1 MIAFTVHGL
10 KINLSQEQKSWVPL
24 DHKVKEAA
32 SKLGCLILNTPFSYL
47 GTKVGDSMSRYQAWE
62 DVINKVC
69 SRLSKWKMKTLSI
82 GGRLTLL
89 KSVLG
94 SIPIFYMSIF
104 KAPISVLHKLESIRS
119 HFFNGHDQDN
129 RKAKWVK
136 WDHVLTPKVKGGLGV
151 SSLYALNRALM
162 LKWVWKF
169 HYHSSSLWSRVMKAI
184 HGEDGKIGKTPKVR
198 NNSCWLN
205 IVNEIF
211 VLNLKGIK
219 FFDYMR
225 LKVGNGNNFSFFFFF
240 FFPPFFF
247 SIHTLF
253 FFGMT
258 NGIGNSTPPQI
269 MFPRIFALENNK
281 QVVVSDKLAAIS
293 LADSL
298 RRAPR
303 GGIEATQFFRCDPFW
318 GCYSLSPLP
327 DRWSW
332 TLDGSGDFSVASIRS
347 KIDTI
352 LLPSISCSATKWIKY
367 VPIKVNVLAWKV
379 KQDALP
385 TRFNL
390 SRRGMPINII
400 ACPICDHGAE
410 SSSHLFFACPLATHL
425 GCKISLW
432 WNLPYADIVSYP
444 EWLSW
449 IGSLRISLKSKII
462 LEGVFYVMWWLLWNY
477 RNMLLFDARK
487 PSKAKIFDD
496 IVSKSFYWC
505 KFRCKASFGMND
517 WLKNPYLVIL

>member
-1 MIAFTVHGL
+1 
-10 KINLSQEQKSWVPL
+10 
-24 DHKVKEAA
+24 
-32 SKLGCLILNTPFSYL
+32 
-47 GTKVGDSMSRYQAWE
+47 MSRYQAWE

-89 KSVLG
+89 LG

-225 LKVGNGNNFSFFFFF
+225 LKVGNGNNTSFWYDKW
-240 FFPPFFF
+240 
-247 SIHTLF
+247 
-253 FFGMT
+253 
-258 NGIGNSTPPQI
+258 IGDSSLQI

-303 GGIEATQFFRCDPFW
+303 GGIEATQFSNLLDLMQTV
-318 GCYSLSPLP
+318 SLSPLP

-410 SSSHLFFACPLATHL
+410 SSSHLFFACPLATQL

-449 IGSLRISLKSKII
+449 IGSLRISLKRKII

-477 RNMLLFDARK
+477 RNMLLFYARK
-487 PSKAKIFDD
+487 SSKAKIFDD

-517 WLKNPYLVIL
+517 WLKNHYLVIL

>member
-1 MIAFTVHGL
+1 
-10 KINLSQEQKSWVPL
+10 
-24 DHKVKEAA
+24 
-32 SKLGCLILNTPFSYL
+32 
-47 GTKVGDSMSRYQAWE
+47 MSRYQAWE

-225 LKVGNGNNFSFFFFF
+225 LKVGNGNNTSFWYDKW
-240 FFPPFFF
+240 
-247 SIHTLF
+247 
-253 FFGMT
+253 
-258 NGIGNSTPPQI
+258 IGDSSLQI
-269 MFPRIFALENNK
+269 MFPRILALENNK

-303 GGIEATQFFRCDPFW
+303 GGIEATQFSNLLDLMQTV
-318 GCYSLSPLP
+318 SLSPLP

-332 TLDGSGDFSVASIRS
+332 TLDGQATSQLPLFDLKLTPSCFLLSVA
-347 KIDTI
+347 
-352 LLPSISCSATKWIKY
+352 LLL
-367 VPIKVNVLAWKV
+367 N
-379 KQDALP
+379 
-385 TRFNL
+385 
-390 SRRGMPINII
+390 
-400 ACPICDHGAE
+400 
-410 SSSHLFFACPLATHL
+410 
-425 GCKISLW
+425 
-432 WNLPYADIVSYP
+432 
-444 EWLSW
+444 
-449 IGSLRISLKSKII
+449 GS
-462 LEGVFYVMWWLLWNY
+462 
-477 RNMLLFDARK
+477 NMF
-487 PSKAKIFDD
+487 PSK
-496 IVSKSFYWC
+496 
-505 KFRCKASFGMND
+505 
-517 WLKNPYLVIL
+517 